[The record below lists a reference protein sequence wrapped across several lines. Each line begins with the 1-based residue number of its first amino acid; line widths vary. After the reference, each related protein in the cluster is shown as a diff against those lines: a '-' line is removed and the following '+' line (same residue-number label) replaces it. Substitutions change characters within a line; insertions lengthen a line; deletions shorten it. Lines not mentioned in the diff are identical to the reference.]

1 MDVAAAPVSALKG
14 VGPKLAERLARLNL
28 RTVQDILFH
37 LPNRYEDRTRLT
49 PIGSLRPG
57 REALIAGTVEL
68 ADVVYRRRRSLMVR
82 LADGT
87 GHLHLRFFHFNA
99 AQQRNLARGTRLRVF
114 GEVRFGPGGFEMA
127 HPEYQRL
134 EGDTPA
140 QAEERLTPVY
150 PTTEGLYVPAL
161 RKLAQQALERWLEQI
176 PEWLPEE
183 VLHELKFP
191 TLREA
196 LAYVHFPPPKADV
209 AALLAGKHPTQA
221 RLAFEELLAHQ
232 LRLRSRRA
240 QFAASAAPA
249 LVGDATLS
257 AQLRTRLPYT
267 LTRAQERVLA
277 EILADVKHPHPM
289 QRLIQG
295 DVGSGKTVVA
305 AFAALTAIE
314 AGYQT
319 AVMAPTELLAQQHL
333 RSFSDWL
340 APLGVD
346 VIGFSGKLKGGARKQ
361 VIESLSRDKSAVVVG
376 THALFQDDV
385 EFAKLGLI
393 VVDEQHRFGVHQRL
407 QLRDKG
413 SRGTRRPHQLTMTA
427 TPIPRTLAQSLYAD
441 LDVSV
446 IDELPPG
453 RKPVE
458 TVAVPATR
466 RAEVVER
473 IHTACRG
480 GRQAYWVCP
489 AIEESEDLELQA
501 ATDTAEALQ
510 EALPG
515 VRIALVHGR
524 MKPADKDAAM
534 AAFLAGQTQLL
545 VATTVI
551 EVGVDVP
558 NATLMIVENAERLG
572 LAQLHQVRGR
582 VGRGA
587 GASVC
592 VLLYEAPLSDFA
604 RERLATLR
612 DSNDGFAIARK
623 DLEMRGPGEL
633 LGTRQ
638 AGMPRFR
645 IADVLRDAAL
655 LPRVQA
661 TADLLLQRHID
672 AVDPIVRR
680 WLGVHEG
687 YGTV

>member
-14 VGPKLAERLARLNL
+14 VGPKLAEKMARLGL
-28 RTVQDILFH
+28 RTVQDVLFH
-37 LPNRYEDRTRLT
+37 LPHRYEDRTRLT

-68 ADVVYRRRRSLMVR
+68 TDVVFRRRRSLVVR

-114 GEVRFGPGGFEMA
+114 GEVRFGPSGYEMA

-134 EGDTPA
+134 DGDAPA

-161 RKLAQQALERWLEQI
+161 RRMVQHAIEHWLDKI
-176 PEWLPEE
+176 AEWLPAE
-183 VLHELKFP
+183 VLRELELP

-196 LAYVHFPPPKADV
+196 LAYVHFPPPQADV
-209 AALLAGKHPTQA
+209 AAILSGKHPTQA

-232 LRLRSRRA
+232 LSLRQRRA
-240 QFAASAAPA
+240 ELTASAAPA
-249 LVGDATLS
+249 LMGTGKLA
-257 AQLRTRLPYT
+257 ARLRAELPYK
-267 LTRAQERVLA
+267 LTHAQERVLG
-277 EILADVKHPHPM
+277 EILADLERPHPM

-305 AFAALTAIE
+305 AMASLAAIE
-314 AGYQT
+314 AGFQA

-333 RSFSDWL
+333 RSFSNWL
-340 APLGVD
+340 APLGVK
-346 VIGFSGKLKGGARKQ
+346 VVGFSGKLKGQARKQ
-361 VIESLSRDKSAVVVG
+361 ALASLARDKDMVAVG

-385 EFAKLGLI
+385 EFAHLGLI

-413 SRGTRRPHQLTMTA
+413 SRADTRPHQLTMTA

-458 TVAVPATR
+458 TVAVPASR
-466 RAEVVER
+466 RAEVVQR
-473 IHTACRG
+473 VHTACRA

-489 AIEESEDLELQA
+489 AIEESEEIELQA
-501 ATDTAEALQ
+501 ATETAETLKQ
-510 EALPG
+510 ALPG
-515 VRIALVHGR
+515 VRLALVHGR
-524 MKPADKDAAM
+524 MKATDKEAAM
-534 AAFLAGQTQLL
+534 AAFQSGETELL

-558 NATLMIVENAERLG
+558 NATLMIIENAERLG
-572 LAQLHQVRGR
+572 LAQLHQLRGR
-582 VGRGA
+582 VGRG
-587 GASVC
+587 GDASAC
-592 VLLYEAPLSDFA
+592 VLLYEAPLSEFA

-612 DSNDGFAIARK
+612 ESNDGFEIARK

-638 AGMPRFR
+638 AGLPRFR
-645 IADVLRDAAL
+645 IADVMRDAAL

-661 TADLLLQRHID
+661 VAGLLLERH
-672 AVDPIVRR
+672 VDTVEPIVRR
-680 WLGVHEG
+680 WLGSPEG
-687 YGTV
+687 YGEV